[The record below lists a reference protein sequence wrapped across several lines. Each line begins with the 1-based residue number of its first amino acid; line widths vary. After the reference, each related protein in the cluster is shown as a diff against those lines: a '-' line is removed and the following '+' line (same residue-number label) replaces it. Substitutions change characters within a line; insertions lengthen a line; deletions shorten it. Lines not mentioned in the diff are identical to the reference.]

1 MTDYQELSE
10 IELKEV
16 IDNAAK
22 ALKVRQESKRK
33 ETIAQIKELAA
44 SIGVAVEIHEGEKKS
59 SRKGVKVPIK
69 YRSPDDASL
78 TWSGRGMTPKWL
90 QFLLDAGHEKA
101 EFEV

>member
-1 MTDYQELSE
+1 MTNYQDLSE
-10 IELKEV
+10 LELQEV

-33 ETIAQIKELAA
+33 ETINQIKELAA
-44 SIGVAVEIHEGEKKS
+44 SIGVTVDIHDGEKRS

-69 YRSPDDASL
+69 YRSPDDPSV
-78 TWSGRGMTPKWL
+78 TWTGRGMTPKWL
-90 QFLLDAGHEKA
+90 QVLMDSGRDKA